1 MGIIPSIQNLRE
13 SDIQPI
19 ADAFARL
26 GWRKPASLYQG
37 YLAEQEDGERV
48 VLVASVEHI
57 FAGYVTICWESPYPF
72 FWQAGIPE
80 IVDFN
85 VLPKFRR
92 QGIGSCL
99 LDEAESLIAT
109 RAAVAGIGVGMT
121 ADYGAAQI
129 LYVKRGY
136 IPDGRGLIRD
146 GQAIPHGTPILMDDH
161 LVLYFTKKLV
171 PTPEINL
178 DHGHAKEVTPSLG
191 SGQATSTTRRGQQ
204 A

>member
-1 MGIIPSIQNLRE
+1 MAIIPTIQNLKE
-13 SDIQPI
+13 ADIEPI
-19 ADAFARL
+19 AAAFAKL
-26 GWRKPASLYQG
+26 GWHKPASLYQG

-48 VLVASVEHI
+48 VLVASVDSV

-85 VLPKFRR
+85 VLPNFRQ
-92 QGIGSCL
+92 QGIGSRL

-109 RAAVAGIGVGMT
+109 RSAVAGIGVGMT
-121 ADYGAAQI
+121 ADYGAAQV

-146 GQAIPHGTPILMDDH
+146 GQSIPYGTSMTMDDH
-161 LVLYFTKKLV
+161 LVLYFTKNLSCI
-171 PTPEINL
+171 PEVDRDL
-178 DHGHAKEVTPSLG
+178 
-191 SGQATSTTRRGQQ
+191 RR
-204 A
+204 